1 MISLQEKMP
10 VYSETLRKKR
20 GLKDEAV
27 HQMWKSSIPNLE
39 QIKLYIDDF
48 VQILT
53 L

>member
-1 MISLQEKMP
+1 MSQRENACLQWSIKN
-10 VYSETLRKKR
+10 KK
-20 GLKDEAV
+20 GLKDEAG

-39 QIKLYIDDF
+39 QIKLHIDAF